1 MGDRANVS
9 SHDMN
14 QFPATILVVDDL
26 PANLGLLFD
35 ALTQAG
41 HRVLVAE
48 SGESAL
54 AQLQHET
61 PDLILLDYM
70 LPGMDG
76 MEVCKHIKA
85 RPECADVPILF
96 LTAVNELEDKVRALD
111 AGAVD
116 YVTKPIQTPEVLARV
131 RTHLRLARLQREL
144 ADELEMR
151 REAEEQ
157 LRDSLDQ
164 ALVVVN
170 PEGRILFAT
179 RLAQTLLTRSFP
191 LLPPGDLPAELR
203 ALSRDRSAKSG
214 QVAPGLSA
222 RPLTGGGGEPLV
234 IELAAQSSLGPNALL
249 GLRLTPREAEV
260 LFWLSEGKTNAEIG
274 VILSSA
280 RRTVEKHV
288 EHILEKLGVENRAA
302 AIRTALAVLQAAG

>member
-1 MGDRANVS
+1 
-9 SHDMN
+9 MN
-14 QFPATILVVDDL
+14 QPPATILVVDDL

-35 ALTQAG
+35 ALTHAG

-61 PDLILLDYM
+61 PDLVLLDYM

-76 MEVCKHIKA
+76 MEVCKRIKA
-85 RPECADVPILF
+85 RPECVDLPVLF
-96 LTAVNELEDKVRALD
+96 LTAVNELDEKVRALD

-131 RTHLRLARLQREL
+131 RTHLRIARLQREL

-191 LLPPGDLPAELR
+191 SALPGNLPAELR
-203 ALSRDRSAKSG
+203 SLANDRTAKPG

-222 RPLTGGGGEPLV
+222 RPLTGGPGEPLV
-234 IELAAQSSLGPNALL
+234 IELQAQTSLGPNALL
-249 GLRLTPREAEV
+249 SLGLTPREAEV

-274 VILSSA
+274 LILNSA

-302 AIRTALAVLQAAG
+302 AIRSALAVLKQAA

>member
-1 MGDRANVS
+1 MTTA
-9 SHDMN
+9 
-14 QFPATILVVDDL
+14 ATILVVDDL

-35 ALTQAG
+35 ALSQAG

-48 SGESAL
+48 SGEGAL
-54 AQLQHET
+54 AQLEHET
-61 PDLILLDYM
+61 PDLVLLDYM

-76 MEVCKHIKA
+76 IEVCRRIRA
-85 RPECADVPILF
+85 RAGCADLPVLF
-96 LTAVNELEDKVRALD
+96 LTAVNELEEKVRALD

-131 RTHLRLARLQREL
+131 RTHLRIARLQREL

-157 LRDSLDQ
+157 LRDSLDR
-164 ALVVVN
+164 ALLVVS
-170 PEGRILFAT
+170 PDGRVMFAT
-179 RLAQTLLTRSFP
+179 RLAQALLTRSFP
-191 LLPPGDLPAELR
+191 ASAPGALPVELR
-203 ALSRDRSAKSG
+203 GRLHGTSPAVG
-214 QVAPGLSA
+214 EVAPGLNA
-222 RPLTGGGGEPLV
+222 RTVAGRPGEPLV
-234 IELAAQSSLGPNALL
+234 LELEAQTVRGPNVLL
-249 GLRLTPREAEV
+249 EMGLTPREAEV

-288 EHILEKLGVENRAA
+288 EHILEKLNVENRSA
-302 AIRTALAVLQAAG
+302 AIRLALTVRQGGG

>member
-1 MGDRANVS
+1 MTSVDL
-9 SHDMN
+9 
-14 QFPATILVVDDL
+14 PATILVVDDV

-48 SGESAL
+48 SGEGAL
-54 AQLQHET
+54 AQLDHET
-61 PDLILLDYM
+61 PEIVLLDYM

-76 MEVCKHIKA
+76 MEVCRRIKA
-85 RPECADVPILF
+85 RPASADVPVIF
-96 LTAVNELEDKVRALD
+96 LTAVDELDEKVRALD

-131 RTHLRLARLQREL
+131 RTHLRVARLQRDL

-157 LRDSLDQ
+157 LRDSLDR
-164 ALVVVN
+164 ALIVAASDGKV
-170 PEGRILFAT
+170 LFAT

-191 LLPPGDLPAELR
+191 GSPPGSLPDELR
-203 ALSRDRSAKSG
+203 PAVSRIRSEE
-214 QVAPGLSA
+214 VAPGLGA
-222 RPLTGGGGEPLV
+222 RWSTGRPGEPTV
-234 IELAAQSSLGPNALL
+234 IELETRASRGPDALL
-249 GLRLTPREAEV
+249 PLGLTPREAEV
-260 LFWLSEGKTNAEIG
+260 LFWLSEGKANSEVAI
-274 VILSSA
+274 ILGSA

-288 EHILEKLGVENRAA
+288 EHILGKLHAENRAA
-302 AIRTALAVLQAAG
+302 AIRTALKAMGGLRD